1 MLIKGGVYLEELGA
15 IKAIAF
21 DKTGT
26 LTKGVPVVTD
36 FEVLNDQVEEK
47 ELFSIITA
55 LEYRSQHP
63 LASAIMKKAEQDN
76 IPYSNAQVEEFTSI
90 TGRGIKGIVNGTTY
104 YIGSPKLFKELNVS
118 DFSLGFENNVKIL
131 QNQGKTA
138 MIIGTEKTILGV
150 IAVADEVR
158 ETSKN
163 VIQKLH
169 QLGSSKQLC

>member
-76 IPYSNAQVEEFTSI
+76 IPYSNVQVEEFTSI

-104 YIGSPKLFKELNVS
+104 YIGSPKLSRN
-118 DFSLGFENNVKIL
+118 
-131 QNQGKTA
+131 
-138 MIIGTEKTILGV
+138 
-150 IAVADEVR
+150 
-158 ETSKN
+158 
-163 VIQKLH
+163 
-169 QLGSSKQLC
+169 